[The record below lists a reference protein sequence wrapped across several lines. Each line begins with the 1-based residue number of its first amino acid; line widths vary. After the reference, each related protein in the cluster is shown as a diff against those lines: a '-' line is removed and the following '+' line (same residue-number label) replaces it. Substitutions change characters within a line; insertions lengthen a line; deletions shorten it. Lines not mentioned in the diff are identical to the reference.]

1 VNQLPA
7 GVIIL
12 YNPDEKV
19 IHNIKTYRDVVDT
32 LFVIDNSDTADQ
44 DQVAELANT
53 SKVDYIKMP
62 HNMGI
67 SAALNIACK
76 KAIDNGFKWI
86 LTMDQDSSA
95 STEMVENLLVYT
107 TYDNIAI
114 ISPYHANKYAPLP
127 DTDEKFSELTTAM
140 TSGNLLN
147 LDLYQIIGP
156 FDESLFIDFVDHDYC
171 LRARRLGYKVIQ
183 VNDAVLKHNL
193 GNLRQHRFFTTILYS
208 TNHPPIRKYY
218 IFRNRAFIVQKYK
231 HDFPDFCKREF
242 RRFFTDVLVVV
253 CFERDKVK
261 KLKMMYKG
269 LRDFFHGKTGAYE
282 S

>member
-7 GVIIL
+7 GVVVL

-19 IHNIKTYRDVVDT
+19 IQNIKTYRDVVDT
-32 LFVIDNSDTADQ
+32 LFVIDNSDTANKDLG
-44 DQVAELANT
+44 AELTNT
-53 SKVDYIKMP
+53 PKVNYIKMP

-67 SAALNIACK
+67 AAALNIACK

-95 STEMVENLLVYT
+95 STGMVEKLLAYT
-107 TYDNIAI
+107 TDDNIAI
-114 ISPYHANKYAPLP
+114 ISPYHANRYSPLP
-127 DTDEKFSELTTAM
+127 DTDEKFSELISAM

-147 LDLYQIIGP
+147 LDLYRTIGP
-156 FDESLFIDFVDHDYC
+156 FAESLFIDFVDHDYC
-171 LRARRLGYKVIQ
+171 LCARRLGYKIIQ
-183 VNDAVLKHNL
+183 VNDAILEHNL
-193 GNLRQHRFFTTILYS
+193 GNLRQHRFFMTSLYS

-218 IFRNRAFIVQKYK
+218 IFRNRAFMIQKYK
-231 HDFPDFCKREF
+231 YDFPDFCKREF

-253 CFERDKVK
+253 CFEQDKVK

-269 LRDFFHGKTGAYE
+269 VRDFLHGKTGAYIA
-282 S
+282 